1 MKRFGMICVA
11 ISMLIICSFARAGSP
26 VFGLDDNPTMSIHPE
41 LSGYPCIG
49 LGAEDPFALGT
60 YGASGL
66 APSPSLRV
74 VGAGS
79 FPYFVDAD
87 ILEAGQ
93 TVPLNHLTTP
103 NGLWIS
109 SFSDNTQ
116 VYTSSVQ
123 LDFSVDRISKGLPG
137 TAVNNQFSLNQQPG
151 DIFRTTRSFPS
162 PGNFVGTLQPG
173 AGYSGA
179 LVSVSGSGSNTLVL
193 DESALTLTASG
204 TPGVL
209 TGPSSSAMT
218 IAHGTHDN
226 VDSFEWNAFNT
237 IGEDKTDTWLYFSV
251 YPTEA
256 QVMNISAANI
266 YDVAPGNGE
275 TSPSRPFAAS
285 PSLGLDTLG
294 LNTDNID
301 ALVLYDLNQLGGPKW
316 NGPGAEAGIDYALFS
331 LSHGSASL
339 NTLGLSEADIFFT
352 DFTGSFALYAS
363 AADLGLAGGTGFTPG
378 DNVDALEIVP
388 EPATLFLF
396 GFGGL
401 VLLRKRKA

>member
-26 VFGLDDNPTMSIHPE
+26 VFGLDDNPTTSIHPE
-41 LSGYPCIG
+41 LSGYPGIG

-137 TAVNNQFSLNQQPG
+137 TTVNNQFSLNQQPG
-151 DIFRTTRSFPS
+151 DIFRTTRSFLS

-173 AGYSGA
+173 AGYSGV

-218 IAHGTHDN
+218 IPHGTHDN

-237 IGEDKTDTWLYFSV
+237 IGNDKTDT
-251 YPTEA
+251 
-256 QVMNISAANI
+256 
-266 YDVAPGNGE
+266 
-275 TSPSRPFAAS
+275 
-285 PSLGLDTLG
+285 
-294 LNTDNID
+294 
-301 ALVLYDLNQLGGPKW
+301 
-316 NGPGAEAGIDYALFS
+316 
-331 LSHGSASL
+331 
-339 NTLGLSEADIFFT
+339 
-352 DFTGSFALYAS
+352 
-363 AADLGLAGGTGFTPG
+363 
-378 DNVDALEIVP
+378 
-388 EPATLFLF
+388 
-396 GFGGL
+396 
-401 VLLRKRKA
+401 

>member
-1 MKRFGMICVA
+1 MKRFGTICAVV
-11 ISMLIICSFARAGSP
+11 SMLFACSFAQAGSP
-26 VFGLDDNPTMSIHPE
+26 VFGLDDNPTTSIHPE
-41 LSGYPCIG
+41 LSGYPGIG

-109 SFSDNTQ
+109 AFSDNTQ

-123 LDFSVDRISKGLPG
+123 LDFSVDRISKGMPG

-162 PGNFVGTLQPG
+162 PGNFVGTLQPSSGFTGSLSSVG
-173 AGYSGA
+173 AGGD
-179 LVSVSGSGSNTLVL
+179 NTLVL

-209 TGPSSSAMT
+209 TDPSSSAMT
-218 IAHGTHDN
+218 IAKGTHDN

-251 YPTEA
+251 YHAEA
-256 QVMNISAANI
+256 QAQDISAADI
-266 YDVAPGNGE
+266 YDVAPGNDQ
-275 TSPSRPFAAS
+275 TSPSSPFAAS
-285 PSLGLDTLG
+285 PSLGLDTL
-294 LNTDNID
+294 DNID

-339 NTLGLSEADIFFT
+339 NNLGLSEADIFFT
-352 DFTGSFALYAS
+352 DFSGSFALYAG
-363 AADLGLAGGTGFTPG
+363 AADLGLAGGPGFTPG
-378 DNVDALEIVP
+378 DNVDALEVVP
-388 EPATLFLF
+388 EPATLLLF

-401 VLLRKRKA
+401 MSLRKRKA